1 MTLTGRANSATGTAA
16 SGGTR
21 ATKAGGAASKQAAER
36 ETSIRRGVEALLSL
50 ASEESLQAGGLGVTR
65 ISELLGR
72 EKSQVSRALK
82 ALNEYGLVE
91 RNPDSTYR
99 LGWRLYALA
108 QLAGERRLL
117 DGAAPKMRRIALS
130 LGERVHLSVLQ
141 GTDTLTVLT
150 QSPGR
155 AVEAVGWAGRVTPTY
170 CTSAGRAL
178 LLDTRK
184 EDILRMFARVPFVA
198 HAPRTVQSA
207 RELAARIAE
216 AREHGYV
223 VVDEEFAPD
232 LIGVAAPVRD
242 AGGAIIAALNVS
254 APRFRFLDRVPEA
267 SRELLAVS
275 AELSRELGAAE
286 SPLGTR

>member
-1 MTLTGRANSATGTAA
+1 MTPTNRASPASASRAPAGSGTNKGA
-16 SGGTR
+16 SRSVSQG
-21 ATKAGGAASKQAAER
+21 AER
-36 ETSIRRGVEALLSL
+36 ETSIRRGVEVLLSL
-50 ASEESLQAGGLGVTR
+50 ASEESLGTGGLGVTR

-82 ALNEYGLVE
+82 ALHEYGLVE

-117 DGAAPKMRRIALS
+117 DSAAPKMRRIALS

-141 GTDTLTVLT
+141 GVETLTVLS

-155 AVEAVGWAGRVTPTY
+155 VVEAVGWAGRVTPAY

-178 LLDTRK
+178 LLDSS
-184 EDILRMFARVPFVA
+184 EHDIERMFAHVEFVA
-198 HAPRTVQSA
+198 LGPRTVGSP
-207 RELAARIAE
+207 RELAVRVAAD
-216 AREHGYV
+216 REQGYA
-223 VVDEEFAPD
+223 VVDQEFEPD
-232 LIGVAAPVRD
+232 LIGVAVPVRD
-242 AGGAIIAALNVS
+242 AGGTIIAALNVS

-267 SRELLAVS
+267 ARELLEVS
-275 AELSRELGAAE
+275 SELSRELGAAAPALD
-286 SPLGTR
+286 SV